1 MEKKKNEL
9 QKNKDFFKEEKH
21 YKWVSRVQ
29 KYNQDKKQY
38 YGSVVPEKAS
48 EDLKSATDY
57 FEQRRLTEMIEN

>member
-1 MEKKKNEL
+1 M
-9 QKNKDFFKEEKH
+9 
-21 YKWVSRVQ
+21 Q

-57 FEQRRLTEMIEN
+57 FEQRRVTEMIEN